1 MMNILNGGKH
11 ADSNV
16 AFQEF
21 MVLPVAFDSFAEA
34 LRAGTEVFHSLKSV
48 LKKKGLNTGVGDE
61 GGFAPNLESQDHA
74 FDYIIE
80 AIQKPGYEP
89 RKQIFLGIDPAE
101 TQLFEKAKYV
111 YNA

>member
-48 LKKKGLNTGVGDE
+48 LKKKGLNTGFGDE
-61 GGFAPNLESQDHA
+61 GGFAPALESQDHA

-80 AIQKPGYEP
+80 AIQKAGYEP
-89 RKQIFLGIDPAE
+89 GKQVFLGIDPAASE
-101 TQLFEKAKYV
+101 FFEKGNYV
-111 YNA
+111 YKA